1 MPALIEALIFVIKSL
16 GSLYL
21 LVVLL
26 RFILQLV
33 RADFYNPISQFA
45 VKATKPLL
53 NPLRKVIPGFGGLDL
68 ASLVLALL
76 VQLALLLVVLL
87 LLGTNPLNILS
98 YVLAWSII
106 GVSVLFVKIF
116 FFALIAS
123 VILSWV
129 APGSYNPAVQ
139 LINQICEPLLMPIR
153 RVLPSLGGLDISPI
167 FAFIALQLID
177 HFVLGRMSDSLAA
190 SAINNGLLRPQV
202 IGHLTQFI

>member
-1 MPALIEALIFVIKSL
+1 MNGLNTAAVYVLQTL

-21 LVVLL
+21 LIVLL

-33 RADFYNPISQFA
+33 RADFYNPLSQFA

-76 VQLALLLVVLL
+76 IQLLLMALTLL
-87 LLGTNPLNILS
+87 LLGAFDVALLPQLL
-98 YVLAWSII
+98 VWSLI
-106 GVSVLFVKIF
+106 GVTALFVKIF

-129 APGSYNPAVQ
+129 APHSHNPGAQ
-139 LINQICEPLLMPIR
+139 LVNQLCEPLLMPIR
-153 RVLPSLGGLDISPI
+153 RILPSLGGLDISPI
-167 FAFIALQLID
+167 FAFIALNLVDMLVIKN
-177 HFVLGRMSDSLAA
+177 LAA
-190 SAINNGLLRPQV
+190 MTSMPQLLSPF
-202 IGHLTQFI
+202 L